1 MPDQQAPQ
9 PTAQLPPRVSIDQ
22 LKPGTIVQ
30 LKSGRRVR
38 IDVIGQAGTFTFS
51 YGFGS
56 EGFSSVGQV
65 AKVFERNEH
74 IVI

>member
-1 MPDQQAPQ
+1 MPDQQDPQ
-9 PTAQLPPRVSIDQ
+9 PAAQLPPQVSIDQ

-38 IDVIGQAGTFTFS
+38 IDVIGQDGTFTFS

-65 AKVFERNEH
+65 VKVFERNE
-74 IVI
+74 